1 MSNSDRG
8 VCQAPLSM
16 GFSRQEYWSEL
27 LFPSPGELPDLGIEP
42 RSPALQADS
51 LTTELTV
58 HGIPQA
64 KILEW
69 VAFPFSR
76 ASSQPRDQI
85 QVSRIADGFFTS

>member
-1 MSNSDRG
+1 MSDSDRG

-16 GFSRQEYWSEL
+16 GFSRQEYWSK
-27 LFPSPGELPDLGIEP
+27 FPSSGELPDLGIEP

-85 QVSRIADGFFTS
+85 QVSRIAGGFFTS